1 MDIKDIIIN
10 RRDFKIDGNEGMFE
24 FFWKKKKI
32 MEFFW
37 INESSWVNGI
47 E

>member
-24 FFWKKKKI
+24 FFWKKKKK
-32 MEFFW
+32 
-37 INESSWVNGI
+37 NNGI
-47 E
+47 LLDK